1 MAPDEDVR
9 STLRGAVAV
18 TDTPLSSLTDK
29 ESTVCAPAE
38 SAHTAESIVMDKRL
52 SKSIIVLVVALL
64 TGNAQVSVDDIVIVV
79 DNLGERVFVEEIF
92 HREACLVGDHQNG

>member
-29 ESTVCAPAE
+29 ESTVCAPPA
-38 SAHTAESIVMDKRL
+38 SVHTAESIVMDKRL
-52 SKSIIVLVVALL
+52 SKSIIVVVALL
-64 TGNAQVSVDDIVIVV
+64 TGNAQIGVDDIVIVV

-92 HREACLVGDHQNG
+92 HSEACLVGEHQNG